1 MPNGKPGDHPITDI
15 LVHHRRV
22 YSETADAL
30 VREIAALGGEREIAD
45 MLYTEYNE
53 YSKPDVPK
61 LERVLTAIRDRRLRE
76 AREKGWEV

>member
-30 VREIAALGGEREIAD
+30 VREIAALGGENEIAE
-45 MLYTEYNE
+45 MLYAEYNE
-53 YSKPDVPK
+53 YSRPDVPK
-61 LERVLTAIRDRRLRE
+61 LERVLTEIRDRRLRD
-76 AREKGWEV
+76 ARERGRET

>member
-30 VREIAALGGEREIAD
+30 VREIADLGGEREIAD

-61 LERVLTAIRDRRLRE
+61 LERVLTEIRDRRLRE

>member
-30 VREIAALGGEREIAD
+30 VREIAGLGGEDEIAN
-45 MLYTEYNE
+45 MLLTDYNE

-61 LERVLTAIRDRRLRE
+61 LERVLTEIRDRRLRD
-76 AREKGWEV
+76 ARARGWEV

>member
-30 VREIAALGGEREIAD
+30 VREIADLGGEREIAD

-61 LERVLTAIRDRRLRE
+61 LERVLTEIRDRRLRA

>member
-30 VREIAALGGEREIAD
+30 VREIAGLGGEDEIAN
-45 MLYTEYNE
+45 MLFMDYNE

-61 LERVLTAIRDRRLRE
+61 LERVLTEIRDRRLRD
-76 AREKGWEV
+76 ARARGWEV

>member
-30 VREIAALGGEREIAD
+30 VREIASLGGKDEISD
-45 MLYTEYNE
+45 MLYLEYNG
-53 YSKPDVPK
+53 YSKPDVSK
-61 LERVLTAIRDRRLRE
+61 LERVLTEIRDRLLRS
-76 AREKGWEV
+76 ARERGWEV

>member
-22 YSETADAL
+22 YSKTADAL
-30 VREIAALGGEREIAD
+30 VREIADLGGKDEIAD
-45 MLYTEYNE
+45 MLLTEYNE

-61 LERVLTAIRDRRLRE
+61 LERVLTEIRDRRLRD
-76 AREKGWEV
+76 AREGGWDV

>member
-30 VREIAALGGEREIAD
+30 VREIADLGGEREIAD

-61 LERVLTAIRDRRLRE
+61 LERLLTAIRDRRLRE
-76 AREKGWEV
+76 ARERGWEV

>member
-22 YSETADAL
+22 YSERADAL

-45 MLYTEYNE
+45 MLYAEYNE